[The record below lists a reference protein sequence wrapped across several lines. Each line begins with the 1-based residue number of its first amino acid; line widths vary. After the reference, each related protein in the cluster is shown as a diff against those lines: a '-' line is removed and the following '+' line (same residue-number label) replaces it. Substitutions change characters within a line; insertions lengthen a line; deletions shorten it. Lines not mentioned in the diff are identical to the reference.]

1 VNTVENRSGSNL
13 AFAGGMGA
21 IVVYLVGAGIAWWLY
36 PHRFTPLSNWLSDL
50 GNYRRNPDGAV
61 FYNLGC
67 VLTALALLVF
77 VIGLSSWRAGAL
89 RERAL
94 IASSQLTG
102 FASVVSLAGLGVYS
116 EDRIHQHMVYSN
128 WFFASFPLF
137 IVLLSRGILRHPRMQ
152 KSVAVLGFAVVLLGL
167 VFHVAFPR
175 SRPLE
180 WVTEL
185 GFLTYVG
192 LLAFN
197 SRPHSIAHR
206 HLDLPSRKPADPK
219 KT

>member
-1 VNTVENRSGSNL
+1 VDTAENRSGSNL
-13 AFAGGMGA
+13 AFAGGIGA
-21 IVVYLVGAGIAWWLY
+21 IVVYLVGAALSWWLY
-36 PHRFTPLSNWLSDL
+36 PDRFTPLRNWLSDL

-61 FYNLGC
+61 FYNIGC
-67 VLTALALLVF
+67 VLTAVTLLVF
-77 VIGLSSWRAGAL
+77 VLGLSSWRSGAL

-102 FASVVSLAGLGVYS
+102 FASVVSLAGLGIYS

-137 IVLLSRGILRHPRMQ
+137 IVLLSSGIIRHPRIQ
-152 KSVAVLGFAVVLLGL
+152 KSVAGLGFAVVLLGL
-167 VFHVAFPR
+167 AFHVIFPR

-185 GFLTYVG
+185 GFLFYVG

-197 SRPHSIAHR
+197 SRPHSLAHR
-206 HLDLPSRKPADPK
+206 NHLRTPIP
-219 KT
+219 

>member
-1 VNTVENRSGSNL
+1 VNTAENRPASNL

-21 IVVYLVGAGIAWWLY
+21 IAAYLVGAGVSWWLY
-36 PHRFTPLSNWLSDL
+36 PDRFTPLRNWLSDL

-61 FYNLGC
+61 FYNIGC

-77 VIGLSSWRAGAL
+77 VVGLSSWRSGAL

-94 IASSQLTG
+94 IVGSQLTG
-102 FASVVSLAGLGVYS
+102 FASVVSLAGIGVYS

-137 IVLLSRGILRHPRMQ
+137 IVLLSSGIIRHPRTH
-152 KSVAVLGFAVVLLGL
+152 KSVAALGFAVVLLGL
-167 VFHVAFPR
+167 AFHMVFPR

-185 GFLTYVG
+185 GFLMYVG
-192 LLAFN
+192 LLAAN
-197 SRPHSIAHR
+197 SRAHSVAHNN
-206 HLDLPSRKPADPK
+206 HSKSSVP
-219 KT
+219 

>member
-1 VNTVENRSGSNL
+1 VNTAESRSGSNL

-21 IVVYLVGAGIAWWLY
+21 IVVYLVGAGVSWWLY
-36 PHRFTPLSNWLSDL
+36 PDRFTPLRNWLSDL

-61 FYNLGC
+61 FYNIGC

-77 VIGLSSWRAGAL
+77 VIGLSSWRSGAL

-94 IASSQLTG
+94 IAGSQLTG

-116 EDRIHQHMVYSN
+116 EDRIRQHMVYSN

-137 IVLLSRGILRHPRMQ
+137 IVLLSSGIIKHPRIQ
-152 KSVAVLGFAVVLLGL
+152 KNVAESGFAVVLLGL
-167 VFHVAFPR
+167 VFHVVFPR

-185 GFLTYVG
+185 GFLNYVG
-192 LLAFN
+192 LLAAN
-197 SRPHSIAHR
+197 SRRHSLPHR
-206 HLDLPSRKPADPK
+206 NHLSTSDS
-219 KT
+219 